1 MSCVDLFEF
10 ILLGTLYTSCTW
22 ISVSFFRFG
31 KFGAIISSNTFS
43 TPSSL
48 LLLESLFCIDWHTL
62 NYPIGL
68 LYCFHFFFFYLTLCL
83 LFWLDNFHY
92 SVVCVYVCV
101 RALSCFSHVW
111 FFAMD
116 CCLLG
121 FSIHG
126 TLQERILEWL
136 PRSPSED
143 LPDPGIKPAS
153 PALQVYSLPTEPHG
167 KPILSCKSLI
177 YSSALFSLLFFA
189 FSSAFI
195 SENEHCNFSWFLFIV
210 ICISINSP

>member
-83 LFWLDNFHY
+83 LFWLNNFHY
-92 SVVCVYVCV
+92 SVVCVCVCV
-101 RALSCFSHVW
+101 CVCTQLLQSCLILCNGLLPARLLYSWNSPGKNTGVVATFSFRGSSWPRDQTCISCIAGV
-111 FFAMD
+111 FFTHWATWEAH
-116 CCLLG
+116 
-121 FSIHG
+121 SI
-126 TLQERILEWL
+126 LQIT
-136 PRSPSED
+136 
-143 LPDPGIKPAS
+143 
-153 PALQVYSLPTEPHG
+153 Y
-167 KPILSCKSLI
+167 
-177 YSSALFSLLFFA
+177 LFFCIIQ
-189 FSSAFI
+189 SAV
-195 SENEHCNFSWFLFIV
+195 L
-210 ICISINSP
+210 CI